1 MFRDAPISLLDR
13 PWAMKR
19 TICFSRSV
27 KGLVATLASS
37 KDSFAIGEPFI
48 PPLSK
53 ARWRLRIWN
62 GLQLT
67 VCDCVRLL
75 TVLLTTRQAVDYGR
89 KESREVRTSG
99 LQLHG
104 AKGQQVLQP
113 LLRRR

>member
-13 PWAMKR
+13 PSAMKR

-27 KGLVATLASS
+27 KGLVATFSSS
-37 KDSFAIGEPFI
+37 KDHFAIGEPFI

-53 ARWRLRIWN
+53 APWRLCIWN
-62 GLQLT
+62 GSQLT

-75 TVLLTTRQAVDYGR
+75 TVLLTTGKRWIMAEQ
-89 KESREVRTSG
+89 ESREGRTSG

-104 AKGQQVLQP
+104 AKAYQVC
-113 LLRRR
+113 

>member
-75 TVLLTTRQAVDYGR
+75 TVLLTTRQGVDYGR
-89 KESREVRTSG
+89 KESRQMSN
-99 LQLHG
+99 
-104 AKGQQVLQP
+104 GQETHAA
-113 LLRRR
+113 RRW